1 MAGAFVVSAIGM
13 GSVIAKR
20 GAKIELPFLTQHRT
34 YVAHGL
40 GMFIEGRAYVCLWPK
55 SAPEWQLCNSQLSG
69 L

>member
-40 GMFIEGRAYVCLWPK
+40 GMFIGGRAGIHFQPI
-55 SAPEWQLCNSQLSG
+55 QDT
-69 L
+69 